1 MGVAILCNML
11 TVHMQLPSRHTHAV
25 DYISLN
31 ALPIEDLTSTKQR
44 TCSHQLP
51 VELMQNRKLHVTGK
65 MYSIANAAWHWQA
78 WEASCIRLAWKTALK
93 SAFVVL
99 PVKRAREGCGI

>member
-1 MGVAILCNML
+1 
-11 TVHMQLPSRHTHAV
+11 MQLPSRHTHAV

-31 ALPIEDLTSTKQR
+31 ALPFEDLTSTKQR

-51 VELMQNRKLHVTGK
+51 VDLMQNRKLHTTGK
-65 MYSIANAAWHWQA
+65 MHSISTRIANAAWHWQA
-78 WEASCIRLAWKTALK
+78 WEAGCIRLAWEIALE

-99 PVKRAREGCGI
+99 PVKLAREGCGI